1 MNVHRYIADKI
12 RSGIPNRRNGS
23 GMSSV
28 SATIGLVSVA
38 VSIFVIIVAI
48 SVVMGFRSEIRT
60 KASGFMGEL
69 SLTAPGQSP
78 MNEQYPFTD
87 SISFLPAIRELGA
100 VDHTQRVAYRSGL
113 IKTDDNIYGAYFK
126 GVDSLYNFSFFERNL
141 SGGEMPSFTGRIS
154 SDVMVARRLA
164 VQMGCE
170 VGDQLTAYFIGD
182 DVRLRKFRIAGTFDA
197 QIEDLDNAMVV
208 CDIRQ
213 VQRLNDWEKDE
224 VSTVEIILR
233 PGADIDRACSQVDDI
248 IYEQSDEDDP
258 SLFVTSVKQLFP
270 NLFDWLKLLDFNVV
284 AILLL
289 MIVVAG
295 FNMISS
301 LLIILFEN
309 ISSIGLLKSIGMTTA
324 GVSKVFR
331 YVALNIVAKGLAIGN
346 VAALALCAVQKHT
359 HLLKLDPANYFV
371 DHVPISFS
379 VRYIV
384 AADVA
389 SLLIIMLILMLTS
402 RFIAKVSPDKTM
414 RVA

>member
-1 MNVHRYIADKI
+1 MNVHKFIADKI
-12 RSGIPNRRNGS
+12 RSGLPSKKSGS
-23 GMSSV
+23 RMSSV

-48 SVVMGFRSEIRT
+48 TVVMGFRREIRT
-60 KASGFMGEL
+60 KASGFMGEI
-69 SLTAPGQSP
+69 SLVAPGQTP
-78 MNEQYPFTD
+78 MNEQYPFSD
-87 SISFLPAIRELGA
+87 SISFITSINALNS

-113 IKTDDNIYGAYFK
+113 IKTSDNIFGSYFK
-126 GVDSLYNFSFFERNL
+126 GVDSLYNFSFFEKNL
-141 SGGEMPSFTGRIS
+141 SSGEIPLFNGKIS
-154 SDVMVARRLA
+154 SDVLVARRLA

-170 VGDQLTAYFIGD
+170 PGDDITAYFIGD

-213 VQRLNDWEKDE
+213 VQRLNDWDKDE
-224 VSTVEIILR
+224 ISAVEIMLK
-233 PGADIDRACSQVDDI
+233 PGADIDRAFNAVDGI
-248 IYEQSDEDDP
+248 IYEQSTEDDP
-258 SLFVTSVKQLFP
+258 SLFATSVKQLFP

-309 ISSIGLLKSIGMTTA
+309 ISSIGLLKSIGMTTS

-331 YVALNIVAKGLAIGN
+331 YVALNIVAKGLVIGN
-346 VAALALCAVQKHT
+346 VAALSLCAVQKWT
-359 HLLKLDPANYFV
+359 HLLKLDPVNYFV
-371 DHVPISFS
+371 DHVPISFNIW
-379 VRYIV
+379 YII
-384 AADVA
+384 AADVL
-389 SLLIIMLILMLTS
+389 SLLLIMLILMLTS
-402 RFIAKVSPDKTM
+402 RFVAKVSPDRTM